1 MTQIPQESTLDAIIK
16 EQRQIKIRCQLQY
29 LKLLKDAYIKS
40 KKEYIE
46 ARNKLMM

>member
-1 MTQIPQESTLDAIIK
+1 MTQIPQESILTDIIE

-40 KKEYIE
+40 EQEYVE
-46 ARNKLMM
+46 VRNKIMR